1 MAEMKKSALGD
12 WKARKAGEKSEE
24 KAEEI
29 PVKKPKKPRKNKW
42 DLSDTTLNQKYST
55 PSGKNKVF
63 GKVDEDKVGVGGIHF
78 KDGSD
83 DPFGDVFSVASK
95 AEHKDDEEN

>member
-1 MAEMKKSALGD
+1 M
-12 WKARKAGEKSEE
+12 
-24 KAEEI
+24 
-29 PVKKPKKPRKNKW
+29 
-42 DLSDTTLNQKYST
+42 SDTTLNQKYST

-95 AEHKDDEEN
+95 TEHKDDEEN